1 MARPKQHPGYIE
13 RHGTGYR
20 VSLCIRG
27 RRHRFTVHAESKA
40 DAAEWAAAKHK
51 ELKTAGA
58 RRDQGYPAPLRMS
71 ELFDRFEREWMPGT
85 AAATQNSYRDS
96 LKVLR
101 PWFVEELLVEEL
113 HDPTVDRVRA
123 GHVAAFLTWR
133 RAHRLRGKAPIS
145 ARTLQRDRAVLHAV
159 FAWADRLE
167 MREGNPVE
175 RVPAPKVQPRNAVI
189 LTEPQYS
196 ALVTACTDPFVQLY
210 VIVVAEGG
218 LRNESEAL
226 WLRWED
232 VDFEAGFLHVGAT
245 HATKTGRDRHVP
257 LSPRL
262 ATALKQHF
270 ARFRFAA
277 YDGEPTP
284 WLFHHVDS
292 SARQRAG
299 GRIGSLRRAVK
310 LAATGAKLP
319 PTFRLYD
326 LRHRRATT
334 LLAKGHNMALVQKL
348 MGHANVRT
356 TQLYAHLVR
365 EDLTQLV
372 TEVPTP
378 KAAEA

>member
-1 MARPKQHPGYIE
+1 
-13 RHGTGYR
+13 
-20 VSLCIRG
+20 V
-27 RRHRFTVHAESKA
+27 
-40 DAAEWAAAKHK
+40 DAADKREAGEWAARKQE
-51 ELKTAGA
+51 ELEQQLD
-58 RRDQGYPAPLRMS
+58 RRGQGYPEPLRMS

-101 PWFVEELLVEEL
+101 PWFVDEL

-123 GHVAAFLTWR
+123 GDVAAFMTWR
-133 RAHRLRGKAPIS
+133 RSHRLRGKAPIS

-159 FAWADRLE
+159 FGWADRLE

-175 RVPAPKVQPRNAVI
+175 RVPAPKVAPRNAVI